1 MAEKV
6 TELGWMKQL
15 LAEEEVGHLAMS
27 DNGEPYIVPINY
39 AYLDGRIVL
48 HCSMTGKKLDLIRKN
63 PNVCFAVN
71 RHPDKVKYHAEKR
84 CHYRYHSVIAYG
96 KAKFVES
103 AQDRLTWI
111 KRYRKYFNNRLDWQM
126 LENDD
131 IKSALRCGII
141 LIDIEEMT
149 GRREV
154 GADGRAHEVL
164 DKKKI

>member
-6 TELGWMKQL
+6 TELGWMKEL

-27 DNGEPYIVPINY
+27 DNGEPYVVPINY
-39 AYLDGRIVL
+39 AYMDGRIVL
-48 HCSMTGKKLDLIRKN
+48 HCSMTGKKLELIKKN
-63 PNVCFAVN
+63 PTVCFAVN

-84 CHYRYHSVIAYG
+84 CHYRYHSVIIYG
-96 KAKFVES
+96 KASFVES

-111 KRYRKYFNNRLDWQM
+111 KRYRKYFNNRLNWTMD
-126 LENDD
+126 EDDD
-131 IKSALRCGII
+131 IKSAIRCGII

-154 GADGRAHEVL
+154 GADERAHEVTE
-164 DKKKI
+164 KK